1 MPHAVSSQK
10 YIYGDKHLNQVTS
23 FCSYALKPSSQD
35 QCTFWMYLLPCIFN
49 SLTKLSTE
57 VSVSETQGDSGGP
70 LTCREFSGQWFVA
83 GVTSWGHGC
92 GRTAFPG
99 VYMRVTAIREW
110 ISNYLPFWG
119 YGKEE
124 LRHHIVLEDTMG
136 FYFAATTGIFCA
148 LVVKDDVCTPPST

>member
-1 MPHAVSSQK
+1 MFDGNTPLVGKFTHRSYADFVFTRQLDGNLATVPKCTFTVSMVTHIS
-10 YIYGDKHLNQVTS
+10 NQVTS

-110 ISNYLPFWG
+110 ISNYLHF
-119 YGKEE
+119 
-124 LRHHIVLEDTMG
+124 
-136 FYFAATTGIFCA
+136 
-148 LVVKDDVCTPPST
+148 

>member
-10 YIYGDKHLNQVTS
+10 YIYGDKHLNQVTY

-35 QCTFWMYLLPCIFN
+35 QCTFGMYLWPCIFN

-110 ISNYLPFWG
+110 ISNYLHFWG
-119 YGKEE
+119 YGREKE
-124 LRHHIVLEDTMG
+124 LRLTETSYNTWGHKMG
-136 FYFAATTGIFCA
+136 FLHCSHHWH
-148 LVVKDDVCTPPST
+148 VCYW